1 MNRIVVSGAAA
12 QRFAAMRGLEAIH
25 DKDGRLLG
33 VFSRA
38 PLDREL
44 PDSEPAD
51 AKSTEPKPS
60 DAGREQ
66 P

>member
-1 MNRIVVSGAAA
+1 MNKIVVSGAAA

-38 PLDREL
+38 PLDRDL
-44 PDSEPAD
+44 PEPTD
-51 AKSTEPKPS
+51 ATATEPKPS